1 MTKDR
6 AVPKI
11 QQPKRPVALGG
22 YLLAFLATAVVGGLA
37 GGLAAFLAEFNVGG
51 MLAAAISAGIG
62 LGLIFLIC
70 VAWWN
75 RVDEAAREAH
85 KWAWWWGGTAG
96 TAIGGVFLVVAV
108 AAARG
113 DTLAV
118 VSSAPP
124 ADLIYGGA
132 FAIMTCQVI
141 GYGIAWA
148 AWWLQR
154 R

>member
-1 MTKDR
+1 M
-6 AVPKI
+6 PKNERTL
-11 QQPKRPVALGG
+11 RPVGLSG
-22 YLLAFLATAVVGGLA
+22 YLLAFLATVLA
-37 GGLAAFLAEFNVGG
+37 GGVTGGVAALLAEIGVGG
-51 MLAAAISAGIG
+51 MFATAACAAVG
-62 LGLIFLIC
+62 LGLIFIIC

-108 AAARG
+108 VAARSETST
-113 DTLAV
+113 TLSA
-118 VSSAPP
+118 SSA

-132 FAIMTCQVI
+132 FSIMTCQVV

-148 AWWLQR
+148 AWWLR
-154 R
+154 RR

>member
-1 MTKDR
+1 MAKIDR
-6 AVPKI
+6 PM
-11 QQPKRPVALGG
+11 RPVGLLG
-22 YLLAFLATAVVGGLA
+22 YLLAFVATAVVGGLT
-37 GGLAAFLAEFNVGG
+37 GGLAAVLAEFDIGG
-51 MLAAAISAGIG
+51 VFATAASAALG

-96 TAIGGVFLVVAV
+96 TAIGGVFLAVVV

-113 DTLAV
+113 DAPAAI
-118 VSSAPP
+118 SAASA

-132 FAIMTCQVI
+132 FAIMTCQVV

-148 AWWLQR
+148 AWWLR
-154 R
+154 RR

>member
-1 MTKDR
+1 MPILQK
-6 AVPKI
+6 
-11 QQPKRPVALGG
+11 PKRPVALGG
-22 YLLAFLATAVVGGLA
+22 YLLALLATVVVGGVSGGLA
-37 GGLAAFLAEFNVGG
+37 GFLAEFDIGG
-51 MLAAAISAGIG
+51 MVGAAISAS
-62 LGLIFLIC
+62 LGLALMFVIC

-113 DTLAV
+113 EASAV
-118 VSSAPP
+118 VAAARP
-124 ADLIYGGA
+124 ADLMYAGA
-132 FAIMTCQVI
+132 FAIMTCQVV

>member
-1 MTKDR
+1 
-6 AVPKI
+6 VQKI

-22 YLLAFLATAVVGGLA
+22 YLLALLATAVVGGLA
-37 GGLAAFLAEFNVGG
+37 GGLAAFMAESNIGG
-51 MLAAAISAGIG
+51 MLATAVSAGLGFG
-62 LGLIFLIC
+62 LMSLIC
-70 VAWWN
+70 IAWWK

-96 TAIGGVFLVVAV
+96 TAVGGVFLIVAV
-108 AAARG
+108 AASRG
-113 DTLAV
+113 DTPAI
-118 VSSAPP
+118 VSSASA
-124 ADLIYGGA
+124 ADLMYAGA

>member
-1 MTKDR
+1 MAR
-6 AVPKI
+6 N
-11 QQPKRPVALGG
+11 KRPFRPLGLGG
-22 YLLAFLATAVVGGLA
+22 YLLIFLATVIVGGLT
-37 GGLAAFLAEFNVGG
+37 GGIAAFLTEVGVGG
-51 MLAAAISAGIG
+51 ALVVGLCAAIG

-70 VAWWN
+70 IAWWN

-96 TAIGGVFLVVAV
+96 TAISGVIMIVVVLSARDETSTLLTSAS
-108 AAARG
+108 AAN
-113 DTLAV
+113 
-118 VSSAPP
+118 
-124 ADLIYGGA
+124 LIYSGGMVV
-132 FAIMTCQVI
+132 MTCQVV

>member
-1 MTKDR
+1 MPSLQK
-6 AVPKI
+6 
-11 QQPKRPVALGG
+11 PKRPVALGG
-22 YLLAFLATAVVGGLA
+22 YLLALLATAVVGGVS
-37 GGLAAFLAEFNVGG
+37 GGLAAFLAEFDVSGMVG
-51 MLAAAISAGIG
+51 AAVSAS
-62 LGLIFLIC
+62 LGLALMFVIC

-113 DTLAV
+113 EGVASVATAR
-118 VSSAPP
+118 P
-124 ADLIYGGA
+124 ADLIYAGA
-132 FAIMTCQVI
+132 FAIMTCQVV

-148 AWWLQR
+148 AWWLR
-154 R
+154 RR

>member
-1 MTKDR
+1 MAKVERTR
-6 AVPKI
+6 S
-11 QQPKRPVALGG
+11 PVGLGG
-22 YLLAFLATAVVGGLA
+22 YLLAFLATAVVGGVT
-37 GGLAAFLAEFNVGG
+37 GGIAAFMAESGSGG
-51 MLAAAISAGIG
+51 IVVTAACAAVG

-108 AAARG
+108 AASRG
-113 DTLAV
+113 GT
-118 VSSAPP
+118 SSVLSSTPA
-124 ADLIYGGA
+124 ADLILGGA
-132 FAIMTCQVI
+132 FGIMLCQVV

>member
-1 MTKDR
+1 MPTRDG
-6 AVPKI
+6 
-11 QQPKRPVALGG
+11 QPRSSGVTAYLMALG
-22 YLLAFLATAVVGGLA
+22 ATAVVGAIA
-37 GGLAAFLAEFNVGG
+37 GGVAGVMIDAGTTGAIVAALSSAV
-51 MLAAAISAGIG
+51 MLV
-62 LGLIFLIC
+62 LLLVIC
-70 VAWWN
+70 RWWWD

-113 DTLAV
+113 GDETI
-118 VSSAPP
+118 STIP
-124 ADLIYGGA
+124 AGDLIYFGA
-132 FAIMTCQVI
+132 LAILLCQVI

-148 AWWLQR
+148 AWWLAR